1 MNAPSKAD
9 SAHELRIRAL
19 ATDLTPVRRLR
30 PPSVRTFSWL
40 VIVAATP
47 VILAM
52 IADLS
57 ALGHRLAAAPDLW
70 LAGTGP
76 GLTPILPPLAAVPP
90 NRPDARRAWPLRP
103 LPAPPASTSP
113 SACDAPAVGVTP
125 DP

>member
-1 MNAPSKAD
+1 MNAPSNAD
-9 SAHELRIRAL
+9 SAQELLIRDL

-40 VIVAATP
+40 MIVAATA

-70 LAGTGP
+70 LPATP
-76 GLTPILPPLAAVPP
+76 SPLTAILTAFPAFPLSPPEAPPPSPPLPPPPSLLRILA
-90 NRPDARRAWPLRP
+90 
-103 LPAPPASTSP
+103 T
-113 SACDAPAVGVTP
+113 
-125 DP
+125 